1 MRQFRQFLAN
11 LWGTI
16 EVVVIAIAVV
26 LIIRTFLFQP
36 FVVEGASM
44 FPNFQNSDY
53 LIVDEL
59 TYRLRAPMRGEIIVF
74 HPPQSPGN
82 YYIKRII
89 GLPGETVE
97 IKEGKIIIYN
107 TEHPEG
113 FVLKEE
119 YLLNSKT
126 PGEEKIILGPDEYFV
141 LGDNRSA
148 SYDSRS
154 WGPLKKD
161 KIVGLVRLQLWPL
174 SSAKAFSTVDYRY

>member
-97 IKEGKIIIYN
+97 IKENERQQYKWR
-107 TEHPEG
+107 T
-113 FVLKEE
+113 L
-119 YLLNSKT
+119 
-126 PGEEKIILGPDEYFV
+126 
-141 LGDNRSA
+141 
-148 SYDSRS
+148 
-154 WGPLKKD
+154 
-161 KIVGLVRLQLWPL
+161 
-174 SSAKAFSTVDYRY
+174 

>member
-11 LWGTI
+11 LWSTI

-36 FVVEGASM
+36 FIVEGASM

-82 YYIKRII
+82 YYIKRIV

-97 IKEGKIIIYN
+97 IKEGKVIIYN

-126 PGEEKIILGPDEYFV
+126 PG
-141 LGDNRSA
+141 
-148 SYDSRS
+148 
-154 WGPLKKD
+154 
-161 KIVGLVRLQLWPL
+161 
-174 SSAKAFSTVDYRY
+174 

>member
-11 LWGTI
+11 LWSTI
-16 EVVVIAIAVV
+16 EVAVIAIAVV

-126 PGEEKIILGPDEYFV
+126 PGEEKIILGPDEY
-141 LGDNRSA
+141 
-148 SYDSRS
+148 
-154 WGPLKKD
+154 
-161 KIVGLVRLQLWPL
+161 
-174 SSAKAFSTVDYRY
+174 

>member
-11 LWGTI
+11 LWSTI

-36 FVVEGASM
+36 FIVEGASM

-59 TYRLRAPMRGEIIVF
+59 TYRLR
-74 HPPQSPGN
+74 N
-82 YYIKRII
+82 YYIKRIV

-97 IKEGKIIIYN
+97 IKEGKVIIYN